1 MNKPKKD
8 IKRPNKKCPRC
19 GRKGGV
25 WQRPNTIGLN
35 QPYYYDCD
43 LCLSKWH
50 E

>member
-8 IKRPNKKCPRC
+8 RKLPTKRCKRC

-25 WQRPNTIGLN
+25 WQRPSTLGLN
-35 QPYYYDCD
+35 NPYYYDCD